1 MNDSNPNAATIRVGT
16 RRSPLALWQAQHVA
30 NGLERRWK
38 GTVRCELVA
47 VVTEGDKILD
57 RPLNEVGGK
66 GLFVNAI
73 EEKLLSG
80 DVDIA
85 VHSMK
90 DLPSKL
96 PEGLVIACT
105 PKREDPRDAICGPEG
120 IRIGRL
126 PAGLKIGT
134 SSLRRSAL
142 IRRLNPEVEIVPI
155 RGNVQTRLRKF
166 EDAEV
171 DAVVL
176 AAAGLH
182 RLGLE
187 DRITEYLDVERFCPA
202 ACQGI
207 LGVECREDDARTR
220 SLLAPLNDRWASIAT
235 AAERA
240 FLETLDG
247 GCQVPM
253 GCYAEVRS
261 ETIMTVAGVIVD
273 PRGRPCFIATRA
285 GEPEAAAKLGKE
297 LATSLA
303 GLGGAKVLESLRTSA

>member
-1 MNDSNPNAATIRVGT
+1 MNDPSPNTPTIRVGT

-30 NGLERRWK
+30 DALEQRWR
-38 GTVRCELVA
+38 GTVRCELVE

-57 RPLNEVGGK
+57 RPLNELGGK

-73 EEKLLSG
+73 EDKLLSG
-80 DVDIA
+80 EVDIA

-96 PEGLVIACT
+96 PDGLVIACT

-120 IRIGRL
+120 VRVGRL

-134 SSLRRSAL
+134 SSLRRGAL
-142 IRRLNPEVEIVPI
+142 IRRLNPDVEIVPI

-166 EDAEV
+166 EEAEV

-202 ACQGI
+202 ACQGT
-207 LGVECREDDARTR
+207 LGVECREDDARIR

-240 FLETLDG
+240 YLETLEG

-285 GEPEAAAKLGKE
+285 AEPESAAKIGHE
-297 LATSLA
+297 LARSLLD
-303 GLGGAKVLESLRTSA
+303 LGGAAVLASFNK

>member
-1 MNDSNPNAATIRVGT
+1 MNASTSRSNTVRVGT
-16 RRSPLALWQAQHVA
+16 RRSPLALWQAKHVVDA
-30 NGLERRWK
+30 LERRWR
-38 GTVRCELVA
+38 GTVQCELVE

-73 EEKLLSG
+73 EEKLLAG
-80 DVDIA
+80 EIDVA

-105 PKREDPRDAICGPEG
+105 PKREDPRDVICGPEG

-142 IRRLNPEVEIVPI
+142 IRRLNPDVEIVPI

-166 EDAEV
+166 EEAEV
-171 DAVVL
+171 DAVIL

-207 LGVECREDDARTR
+207 LGVECREDDARIR
-220 SLLAPLNDRWASIAT
+220 SLLKPLNDRGASIAA

-240 FLETLDG
+240 YLETLEG

-253 GCYAEVRS
+253 GCYAEVR
-261 ETIMTVAGVIVD
+261 
-273 PRGRPCFIATRA
+273 
-285 GEPEAAAKLGKE
+285 
-297 LATSLA
+297 
-303 GLGGAKVLESLRTSA
+303 